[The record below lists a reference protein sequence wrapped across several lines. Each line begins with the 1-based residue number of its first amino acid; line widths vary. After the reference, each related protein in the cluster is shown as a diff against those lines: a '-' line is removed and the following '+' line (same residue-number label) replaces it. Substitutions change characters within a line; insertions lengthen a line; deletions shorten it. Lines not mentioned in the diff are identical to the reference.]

1 MPFDL
6 STLTV
11 RAAREGMRAHA
22 FTSIELARA
31 FLDRIG
37 ALNPRLNAFLTVDA
51 EAALAQAAAAD
62 ARMAA
67 GEDTTCWACL
77 SR

>member
-6 STLTV
+6 SALTV

-22 FTSIELARA
+22 FTSVELTRA

-51 EAALAQAAAAD
+51 EAA
-62 ARMAA
+62 
-67 GEDTTCWACL
+67 
-77 SR
+77 